1 MTGSPVVATDPPSMK
16 SDAATIA
23 SMDAIYAEIKRRA
36 QADPGI
42 LQLLAERPEIK
53 VTVQRRVIVIDG
65 ASLKGRVARLLAEK
79 FFDEGATN
87 SQTRSECY
95 WVGGIPLNTSF
106 CIPAVV
112 CAR

>member
-1 MTGSPVVATDPPSMK
+1 
-16 SDAATIA
+16 
-23 SMDAIYAEIKRRA
+23 
-36 QADPGI
+36 
-42 LQLLAERPEIK
+42 
-53 VTVQRRVIVIDG
+53 VQRRVIEIDG